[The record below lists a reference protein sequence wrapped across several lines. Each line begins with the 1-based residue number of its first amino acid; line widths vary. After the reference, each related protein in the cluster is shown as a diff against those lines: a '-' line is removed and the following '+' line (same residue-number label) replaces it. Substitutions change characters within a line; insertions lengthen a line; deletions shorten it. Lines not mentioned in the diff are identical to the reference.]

1 MNQTPICSLAKQNQ
15 IHSETPVENLFI
27 MEYML
32 KAPGDFV
39 KVYLYALMQAH
50 YPDLSESSVTHFAR
64 ALGMDEAKVLDAFAY
79 WQRQGIARYHE
90 DGETVFEIERIYDTL
105 LEGKSVKEIK
115 LYGRAEFNTKIQGIF
130 GKRYFSDFAKV
141 YDWLDVYALSEDVVI
156 YLLERFVDDKGRIM
170 NEKGR
175 AVDESGKAI
184 RFSYLDAVALDWANK
199 GIKTVAEAENYL
211 LGRAIESSDARKV
224 LRHIGLDRPPTV
236 DEYWLYNKWTGWG
249 FTLKTVL
256 LAAGQMTRIQ
266 KPNFAYVDK
275 VLENLKNKGAIE
287 FAAVK
292 AALSEKPPSADNRQN
307 GHGKQAGAPKPK
319 NAGDS
324 LMRRE
329 YEQYAP
335 ETRVLRD
342 DDPDDL

>member
-39 KVYLYALMQAH
+39 KVYLYALMQAR
-50 YPDLSESSVTHFAR
+50 YPGLSESSLTHFAR

-79 WQRQGIARYHE
+79 WQRQGIARYNE
-90 DGETVFEIERIYDTL
+90 GGETVFEIERIYDTL
-105 LEGKSVKEIK
+105 LEGKSIKEIK
-115 LYGRAEFNTKIQGIF
+115 LYGRAEFNTRIQEIF
-130 GKRYFSDFAKV
+130 GKRYFRDFAKI
-141 YDWLDVYALSEDVVI
+141 YDWLDIYGLSEDVVL
-156 YLLERFVDDKGRIM
+156 YLIEFCVSQKGTSVRV
-170 NEKGR
+170 N
-175 AVDESGKAI
+175 
-184 RFSYLDAVALDWANK
+184 YLDTIALDWANN
-199 GIKTVAEAENYL
+199 GVKTVAEAENYL

-224 LRHIGLDRPPTV
+224 LRHIGLERLPTV
-236 DEYWLYNKWTGWG
+236 DEYWLYNKWIGWG

-275 VLENLKNKGAIE
+275 VLENLKNKSAIE
-287 FAAVK
+287 FADVK
-292 AALSEKPPSADNRQN
+292 AALGEKPNSQAN
-307 GHGKQAGAPKPK
+307 GPGGKAAPAKGR
-319 NAGDS
+319 NAQPES

-335 ETRVLRD
+335 ETRVLRE
-342 DDPDDL
+342 DDPDES